1 MLARLLFATVLC
13 CSSAEAFQ
21 SAGFLFPYKGMS
33 VSVRTGIS
41 RQFSISNV
49 RSVRTRGPRCE
60 QSAESNVQRLPGSRL
75 NRGYSFAAI
84 AWSAACIIR
93 IISPLPWAASPA
105 EKAVSVLAFTIYP
118 LFLFAIN
125 ALMKAAEK
133 SIQNGGKGKGT
144 LASDTYKRL
153 NLSLFGFVRQLVS
166 PFLCLR
172 PITISLE
179 KTAATLSSLYCPGI
193 TASRAAVQRSAH
205 ARAPIRLAIAGLELW
220 RRLSSRGR
228 GTAALRYSVPPCR
241 LRSITASSLCHSAL
255 AFLHE
260 DRSLPYVFFSLHLSC
275 HSFCSA

>member
-49 RSVRTRGPRCE
+49 RSVRARGPRCE

-172 PITISLE
+172 PITISWKRQQPPPLRF
-179 KTAATLSSLYCPGI
+179 TA
-193 TASRAAVQRSAH
+193 Q
-205 ARAPIRLAIAGLELW
+205 GLQLQELQ
-220 RRLSSRGR
+220 
-228 GTAALRYSVPPCR
+228 
-241 LRSITASSLCHSAL
+241 
-255 AFLHE
+255 
-260 DRSLPYVFFSLHLSC
+260 
-275 HSFCSA
+275 CSAPHTHAHPSGLPSQVWNFGGAYPRVVVAQRRCATRCHLAGYDL